1 MSVAE
6 KPLITFEEVLALIHA
21 LVTKSGSICSELPQ
35 EKLTP
40 VESKSRSRCIR
51 LCLIYLGHPF
61 LGSPH
66 SRPFNA
72 QGNFH
77 IISQNMNSCKKLV
90 TLKLCT
96 SMCQENLCPTRK
108 RSLAIPAVLK
118 VLQKESLTPHLL
130 VSPQVEGEF
139 AHLFSNQTLPNCVV
153 LGDAGNAFSFEAL
166 NKAFRAI
173 KTMPSPRLFALGC
186 GKYYRHKG
194 ELHLDVGPF
203 MSALEYATGVQAE
216 VIGKPAK
223 EFFKAALSDLEVNAE
238 EVSWCW

>member
-1 MSVAE
+1 MG
-6 KPLITFEEVLALIHA
+6 FE
-21 LVTKSGSICSELPQ
+21 
-35 EKLTP
+35 
-40 VESKSRSRCIR
+40 
-51 LCLIYLGHPF
+51 
-61 LGSPH
+61 
-66 SRPFNA
+66 
-72 QGNFH
+72 
-77 IISQNMNSCKKLV
+77 
-90 TLKLCT
+90 
-96 SMCQENLCPTRK
+96 
-108 RSLAIPAVLK
+108 
-118 VLQKESLTPHLL
+118 
-130 VSPQVEGEF
+130 VEGEF

-238 EVSWCW
+238 EITVDLDLTQKSPRCSNVPKAGEWTLNFKPRNLSS